1 MATPEICPWQVIS
14 TPRALLEQRFIAIQI
29 RRLEA
34 AAALET
40 LLSSTAAPAYTPTS
54 MFEARLR
61 VPAAAEPLPDC
72 WLHENGAAFSM
83 TPTVPPTSVHTSAN
97 ALVPGKTI
105 VRMRIWQTALTRVW
119 HEQVY
124 VGCGYCASFASDDQL
139 VLVRL
144 SQAARVPARFKL
156 RHVPEAAP
164 ISVLARVGLALGAV
178 PWDPYRV
185 NCHSITEWI
194 ITGQLPRTTQVATAA
209 NEALFLLISL
219 SLLIGGAVY
228 TYASMTR

>member
-1 MATPEICPWQVIS
+1 MAASEICPWQVIC

-34 AAALET
+34 AAAALESQS
-40 LLSSTAAPAYTPTS
+40 SSTAALAYTPAS

-61 VPAAAEPLPDC
+61 APAAAEPWPDC
-72 WLHENGAAFSM
+72 WLHENGAAFTM
-83 TPTVPPTSVHTSAN
+83 TPLVPAAFHKSAN

-105 VRMRIWQTALTRVW
+105 VRVRIWQTALTRVW

-124 VGCGYCASFASDDQL
+124 VGRGYCASFASDDQL

-144 SQAARVPARFKL
+144 SQAARVPARFRL
-156 RHVPEAAP
+156 RHMPEAAP

-178 PWDPYRV
+178 RWDPYRV
-185 NCHSITEWI
+185 NCHSITEWL

-209 NEALFLLISL
+209 NEALFLLIAL
-219 SLLIGGAVY
+219 CVLVGGAVY
-228 TYASMTR
+228 THASMAR